1 MVTPRTLL
9 TLGLGL
15 LTLGP
20 TVFSQAPA
28 PSGSAAEPMRGF
40 TPARAA
46 SQRDTERAMQS
57 MPSADRITEWHRYF
71 TSVPHPATSPR
82 TKAIAERIAQAWR
95 EQGLEDVAI
104 HRYDVLSSNPREVRV
119 EMVSPRRYVPTL
131 EEDPYPEDPDTKH
144 KDISHAWLSF
154 SASGDV
160 TAPVIY
166 ANSGNPEDY
175 DAAARQ
181 RHRSARQDRHR
192 PLFQSLQL
200 SRLQGADRAA

>member
-1 MVTPRTLL
+1 MVTFRTLL

-46 SQRDTERAMQS
+46 SQRETERTMQA
-57 MPSADRITEWHRYF
+57 MPSAERITEWHRYF

-82 TKAIAERIAQAWR
+82 TKEIAERIAQAWR
-95 EQGLEDVAI
+95 EQGLEDVVI

-119 EMVSPRRYVPTL
+119 EMVAPRRYVPTL
-131 EEDPYPEDPDTKH
+131 KEDAYPEDPDTQH
-144 KDISHAWLSF
+144 KDISRAWLSF

-160 TAPVIY
+160 TAPVVY

-175 DAAARQ
+175 DRLRA
-181 RHRSARQDRHR
+181 SGIDPTRQDRHR
-192 PLFQSLQL
+192 PLLRTRTAIAA
-200 SRLQGADRAA
+200 SRP